1 MEGGMITKQQII
13 TIFEN
18 AAGEIIKAKNELTAI
33 DAKFGDAD
41 HGITMEKI
49 GNAIISA
56 LDKHK
61 TGASSGIKTLF
72 GDCAAEIMKIN
83 GGSAVPLW
91 NTFFEGFKNGTDDTQ
106 EISVD
111 DFKKMFQSALDE
123 LSGITKAKVGDKT
136 MMDALIPAVEAITA
150 STADNL
156 AGVTKEGVVAAKKGA
171 QASADMISKFGRAKS
186 YKEQTI
192 GTPDAGAMS
201 MMYFFIGLSG

>member
-1 MEGGMITKQQII
+1 MITKQQII
-13 TIFEN
+13 AIFEN
-18 AAGEIIKAKNELTAI
+18 AAREIINAKDELTAI

-56 LDKHK
+56 LDKRK
-61 TGASSGIKTLF
+61 TDASSGIRTLF
-72 GDCAAEIMKIN
+72 GDCADEIMKIN

-91 NTFFEGFKNGTDDTQ
+91 NTFFEGFRNGTDDTQ
-106 EISVD
+106 EISVG

-150 STADNL
+150 S
-156 AGVTKEGVVAAKKGA
+156 AGEDIAQITKEGADAAKKGA
-171 QASADMISKFGRAKS
+171 QDSANMVSKFGRAKS

-201 MMYFFIGLSG
+201 MMYFFIGLSC